1 MLEVYPL
8 FRFLCTRRWIGW
20 LIVSKV
26 ANYIFT
32 ARNFPGI
39 TLGMATGVPNLI
51 FEYKIHRRM
60 SEAKHIFLVSIAQFI
75 TMTQWF
81 GYGAISHP
89 PSCSPED
96 SFWLCKLTPPKQKMR
111 SSHCR
116 ITFAVPS
123 PRQNFRSLDFDLEKI
138 NPFLVAASRME

>member
-75 TMTQWF
+75 TMTQ
-81 GYGAISHP
+81 
-89 PSCSPED
+89 
-96 SFWLCKLTPPKQKMR
+96 
-111 SSHCR
+111 
-116 ITFAVPS
+116 
-123 PRQNFRSLDFDLEKI
+123 
-138 NPFLVAASRME
+138 

>member
-1 MLEVYPL
+1 
-8 FRFLCTRRWIGW
+8 
-20 LIVSKV
+20 
-26 ANYIFT
+26 
-32 ARNFPGI
+32 
-39 TLGMATGVPNLI
+39 
-51 FEYKIHRRM
+51 M

-111 SSHCR
+111 SSRCR